1 MDPMNYT
8 PPTQPVPAP
17 APAYATSCLKAA
29 WEDVKATPN
38 YVSRLLVLG
47 LIMCVPILNFVV
59 AGYLLFWARE
69 VPFGGRSLLPEK
81 IVTGKNFEYGFYAF
95 VLSLV
100 VGLVGGIVGGIFGWI
115 PFIGWVVS
123 IAASLATYVAAT
135 VMQMRMI
142 MGMSL
147 GDGFNVK
154 DIWEKGRRN
163 WGQLLAV
170 TLIPMAI
177 VIGISLVLSI
187 VVFSIMFLCIMGAAP
202 AIAAIGGAADP
213 SFAQIMSLI
222 AALAGPMIF
231 CTLIL
236 YVVLSVA
243 ETFAEAVAI
252 RGVAMKD
259 IWDELLRL
267 QHVKDAGGGPG
278 WRHHRR

>member
-8 PPTQPVPAP
+8 PPTQP

-59 AGYLLFWARE
+59 AGYLLFWSRE
-69 VPFGGRSLLPEK
+69 VPFGGRSLLPQK

-95 VLSLV
+95 VLTLV
-100 VGLVGGIVGGIFGWI
+100 VGLIGGIIGGIFGWI

-123 IAASLATYVAAT
+123 IAVSLATYVAGII
-135 VMQMRMI
+135 MQMRMI
-142 MGMSL
+142 MGQSL

-154 DIWEKGRRN
+154 DIWEK
-163 WGQLLAV
+163 LFAV

-202 AIAAIGGAADP
+202 TIAAIGGAADP

-252 RGVAMKD
+252 RGVAHWVARYAPEWTTLD
-259 IWDELLRL
+259 VPRY
-267 QHVKDAGGGPG
+267 
-278 WRHHRR
+278 

>member
-8 PPTQPVPAP
+8 PPTQP

-59 AGYLLFWARE
+59 AGYLLFWSRE
-69 VPFGGRSLLPEK
+69 VPFGGRSLLPQK

-95 VLSLV
+95 VLTLV
-100 VGLVGGIVGGIFGWI
+100 VGLIGGIIGGIFGWI

-123 IAASLATYVAAT
+123 IAVSLATYVAGII
-135 VMQMRMI
+135 MQMRMI
-142 MGMSL
+142 MGQSL

-154 DIWEKGRRN
+154 DIWEKARRN
-163 WGQLLAV
+163 WGQLFAV

-187 VVFSIMFLCIMGAAP
+187 VVFS
-202 AIAAIGGAADP
+202 
-213 SFAQIMSLI
+213 
-222 AALAGPMIF
+222 
-231 CTLIL
+231 
-236 YVVLSVA
+236 
-243 ETFAEAVAI
+243 
-252 RGVAMKD
+252 
-259 IWDELLRL
+259 
-267 QHVKDAGGGPG
+267 
-278 WRHHRR
+278 

>member
-8 PPTQPVPAP
+8 PPTQPAPAP

-142 MGMSL
+142 MGH
-147 GDGFNVK
+147 
-154 DIWEKGRRN
+154 EPGRRLQRE
-163 WGQLLAV
+163 GHLGEGAPQLG
-170 TLIPMAI
+170 P
-177 VIGISLVLSI
+177 
-187 VVFSIMFLCIMGAAP
+187 AA
-202 AIAAIGGAADP
+202 
-213 SFAQIMSLI
+213 S
-222 AALAGPMIF
+222 
-231 CTLIL
+231 
-236 YVVLSVA
+236 
-243 ETFAEAVAI
+243 
-252 RGVAMKD
+252 R
-259 IWDELLRL
+259 
-267 QHVKDAGGGPG
+267 
-278 WRHHRR
+278 

>member
-170 TLIPMAI
+170 TLVPMAI

-202 AIAAIGGAADP
+202 TIAAIGSAADP

-231 CTLIL
+231 CSLIL

-252 RGVAMKD
+252 RGMAHWVARYAPEWTTLD
-259 IWDELLRL
+259 VPRY
-267 QHVKDAGGGPG
+267 
-278 WRHHRR
+278 

>member
-8 PPTQPVPAP
+8 PPAQPAPAP

-135 VMQMRMI
+135 VMQM
-142 MGMSL
+142 GELAQENLASAV
-147 GDGFNVK
+147 D
-154 DIWEKGRRN
+154 
-163 WGQLLAV
+163 LLEHFSAKKLERLNERGA
-170 TLIPMAI
+170 TQDRLE
-177 VIGISLVLSI
+177 GILDS
-187 VVFSIMFLCIMGAAP
+187 
-202 AIAAIGGAADP
+202 
-213 SFAQIMSLI
+213 
-222 AALAGPMIF
+222 
-231 CTLIL
+231 
-236 YVVLSVA
+236 SV
-243 ETFAEAVAI
+243 
-252 RGVAMKD
+252 D
-259 IWDELLRL
+259 
-267 QHVKDAGGGPG
+267 
-278 WRHHRR
+278 

>member
-147 GDGFNVK
+147 GDGCNVT
-154 DIWEKGRRN
+154 DIWE
-163 WGQLLAV
+163 
-170 TLIPMAI
+170 
-177 VIGISLVLSI
+177 
-187 VVFSIMFLCIMGAAP
+187 
-202 AIAAIGGAADP
+202 
-213 SFAQIMSLI
+213 
-222 AALAGPMIF
+222 
-231 CTLIL
+231 
-236 YVVLSVA
+236 
-243 ETFAEAVAI
+243 
-252 RGVAMKD
+252 
-259 IWDELLRL
+259 
-267 QHVKDAGGGPG
+267 
-278 WRHHRR
+278 

>member
-1 MDPMNYT
+1 MDPTNYT
-8 PPTQPVPAP
+8 PPAQPAP
-17 APAYATSCLKAA
+17 APASAPVYATSCLKAA

-95 VLSLV
+95 VLTLV

-115 PFIGWVVS
+115 PLIGWIVSIVVS
-123 IAASLATYVAAT
+123 LVTYVAGII
-135 VMQMRMI
+135 MEMRMI

-147 GDGFNVK
+147 GEGFNVK

-163 WGQLLAV
+163 WGQLLLV
-170 TLIPMAI
+170 TLVPMAI
-177 VIGISLVLSI
+177 VIGIAIVLSI
-187 VVFSIMFLCIMGAAP
+187 VVFSVLFLCVMGAVP
-202 AIAAIGGAADP
+202 TIAAIGSAADP

-222 AALAGPMIF
+222 GALAGPVIL
-231 CTLIL
+231 CSLVL
-236 YVVLSVA
+236 YVVLSIV

-252 RGVAMKD
+252 RGCAHWVARYAPE
-259 IWDELLRL
+259 WTTLAAPRY
-267 QHVKDAGGGPG
+267 
-278 WRHHRR
+278 

>member
-100 VGLVGGIVGGIFGWI
+100 VGLVGGIFGWI

-170 TLIPMAI
+170 TLVPIAI

-202 AIAAIGGAADP
+202 TIAAIGGAADP

-231 CTLIL
+231 CSLIL

-252 RGVAMKD
+252 RGMAHWVARYAPEWTTLD
-259 IWDELLRL
+259 VLRY
-267 QHVKDAGGGPG
+267 
-278 WRHHRR
+278 

>member
-1 MDPMNYT
+1 MDQMNYSA
-8 PPTQPVPAP
+8 PAPPAP
-17 APAYATSCLKAA
+17 APTPVYATSCLKAA

-69 VPFGGRSLLPEK
+69 VPFGGRSLLPQK

-95 VLSLV
+95 VLTLV
-100 VGLVGGIVGGIFGWI
+100 VGLVGGIIGGIFGWI

-123 IAASLATYVAAT
+123 IVVSLATYVAGII
-135 VMQMRMI
+135 MEMRMI

-170 TLIPMAI
+170 TLVPMAI

-187 VVFSIMFLCIMGAAP
+187 VVFSILFICVMGAAP
-202 AIAAIGGAADP
+202 TIASIVNAADP

-222 AALAGPMIF
+222 GALAGPTIF
-231 CTLIL
+231 CSLLL
-236 YVVLSVA
+236 YVVLSIV

-252 RGVAMKD
+252 RGVAH
-259 IWDELLRL
+259 WVARYAPEWTTLSTPRY
-267 QHVKDAGGGPG
+267 
-278 WRHHRR
+278 